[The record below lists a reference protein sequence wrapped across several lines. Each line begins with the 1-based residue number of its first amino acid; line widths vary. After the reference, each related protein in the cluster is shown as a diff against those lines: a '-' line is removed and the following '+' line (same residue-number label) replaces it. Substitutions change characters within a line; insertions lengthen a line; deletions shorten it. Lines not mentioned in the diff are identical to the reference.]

1 MAAERR
7 DVLQDF
13 IGYHPKTKSHNQG
26 DKSAMQVSHEGAV
39 LWAMGCSHLWRWKK
53 TYAVVFALL
62 AVACGLSGW
71 YAWHLRILYGA
82 IPQIFHPKVVRWI
95 YQFYW
100 WQHGIA
106 IYVLVLSAWALAL
119 GFTMRTRRT
128 YYGQKFNE
136 AGLSTKTGRTP
147 TALYRENL
155 SHGRSLVMLDGQ
167 GVPKVRFDEKKE
179 DLEAIFNK
187 KIESIKAGKTPNRI
201 QLTFTKLSL
210 PESVTYD
217 EVKRAAGLPPYSFFV
232 GMASDGPITQC
243 VSDLPHLLITGST
256 GNGKSV
262 FFKQALMGL
271 LESSPYLQMYL
282 IDLKNGLEMVDFAK
296 APNVAIA
303 KTMEDAVRTLKL
315 LKAEMQ
321 RRFEYLEA
329 KGHKEIVPAR
339 DKMDRIIVAVDEA
352 SVLYMKRNRH
362 DPEYK
367 LALEARTLADSLAKL
382 SRAAGINLILAT
394 QKLSSEVLPT
404 SVTENIA
411 GRMCFRTESLHGSLL
426 VLGNKDATSLP
437 DIRGRGIW
445 SAGSRQTIVQAP
457 YASEKDA
464 QDYAQAV
471 AAEFERGAR
480 KCFGAMI
487 GQKQMKEA
495 SGVTAIVESNLEK
508 SS

>member
-1 MAAERR
+1 MTAEKK

-13 IGYHPKTKSHNQG
+13 FSYPKSKGRNHG
-26 DKSAMQVSHEGAV
+26 DKNAMQVTHESAV
-39 LWAMGCSHLWRWKK
+39 LWSMGCWHLWRWKK
-53 TYAVVFALL
+53 SYAAFFVLLAIVSGFSGWFAL
-62 AVACGLSGW
+62 
-71 YAWHLRILYGA
+71 HLRLLYEMM
-82 IPQIFHPKVVRWI
+82 PEIFHPRVVRWL

-100 WQHGIA
+100 WQHGIVVF
-106 IYVLVLSAWALAL
+106 VLAVSAWALII
-119 GFTMRTRRT
+119 GFILRSRQTL
-128 YYGQKFNE
+128 YGQKFAE
-136 AGLSTKTGRTP
+136 AGLLTKNGRTP
-147 TALYRENL
+147 GPLYRDAL
-155 SHGRSLVMLDGQ
+155 SHGRTLVALDGR
-167 GVPKVRFDEKKE
+167 GVPKIRFDEKKE
-179 DLEAIFNK
+179 DLEAIFDK
-187 KIESIKAGKTPNRI
+187 KIESIKAGKKPSRI
-201 QLTFTKLSL
+201 QLIFTEHSL
-210 PESVTYD
+210 PEGITYN
-217 EVKRAAGLPPYSFFV
+217 ELKRASGLSPYSFYV
-232 GMASDGPITQC
+232 GMAAEGALMQC
-243 VSDLPHLLITGST
+243 ISDLPHMLITGST

-271 LESSPYLQMYL
+271 LDSSPHLQMYL
-282 IDLKNGLEMVDFAK
+282 IDLKNGLEMADFAQ

-315 LKAEMQ
+315 LKIEMQ

-329 KGHKEIVPAR
+329 KGYKEIVPTR

-445 SAGSRQTIVQAP
+445 STGSRQTIIQAP
-457 YASEKDA
+457 YVSENEA
-464 QDYAQAV
+464 QEFSKVV
-471 AAEFERGAR
+471 AAEFKSGVR
-480 KCFGAMI
+480 KSFNPMI
-487 GQKQMKEA
+487 GVEQKAQQSNAAKALKNSKE
-495 SGVTAIVESNLEK
+495 STI
-508 SS
+508 